1 MAIELIDVGNF
12 IVMISTGAIV
22 PTLLV
27 VYKSRCKRCCFGCI
41 EHDVMQPDANLDTTN
56 DEP

>member
-12 IVMISTGAIV
+12 IVMISTGAII

-27 VYKSRCKRCCFGCI
+27 VY
-41 EHDVMQPDANLDTTN
+41 
-56 DEP
+56 